1 MPFSDEQKQ
10 QHIVELQKYL
20 HALSLTQ
27 GNIPLILP
35 DGVYGSETSNAVKSF
50 QHQYDLP
57 ETGDTDSDTWDK
69 VVEIYKKDVVITPK
83 CLNVFPS
90 SEYVC
95 TQGAHGGIV
104 YIIQVMLEQI
114 CKRYDNFPRA
124 EICGEY
130 TKNTEKAVM
139 MIQQLSG
146 LPQNGRVNMATWNMI
161 VTICGKIS

>member
-20 HALSLTQ
+20 HGISLND

-35 DGVYGSETSNAVKSF
+35 DGVYGGETSAAVKEF

-57 ETGDTDSDTWDK
+57 ETGDTDSDTWEK
-69 VVEIYKKDVVITPK
+69 VVEIYKKDAVNAPK

-95 TQGAHGGIV
+95 TEGAHGGIV

-114 CKRYDNFPRA
+114 CKRFDNFPNT

-130 TKNTEKAVM
+130 TENTEKAVM
-139 MIQQLSG
+139 MIQELSG
-146 LPQNGRVNMATWNMI
+146 LPQSGRVNVSTWNMI
-161 VTICGKIS
+161 VTICGKIN